1 MAELQMMYEEYAK
14 PVYRYLCSLC
24 HDPQLAEELTQETFY
39 RAMKSIDR
47 FNGQCKLLVWLCS
60 IAKHL
65 WYQELDRKKRRQVSV
80 LSDQSAVVP
89 REFQGDE
96 NRVALFKAMQ
106 NLDETTREVIYLR
119 IMGDLRFAQIGDIM
133 GKTENWAR
141 VTFYRGKEKLRKELD
156 KE

>member
-1 MAELQMMYEEYAK
+1 
-14 PVYRYLCSLC
+14 
-24 HDPQLAEELTQETFY
+24 
-39 RAMKSIDR
+39 
-47 FNGQCKLLVWLCS
+47 
-60 IAKHL
+60 
-65 WYQELDRKKRRQVSV
+65 
-80 LSDQSAVVP
+80 
-89 REFQGDE
+89 
-96 NRVALFKAMQ
+96 MQ